1 MADEEQLDK
10 ILPDAT
16 NDAAAGDHA
25 TGAEAM
31 AVYSTDGQADD
42 ETGNDA
48 AAEALR
54 LRTGPPDPA
63 ETDAMPHGPA

>member
-1 MADEEQLDK
+1 MGGEEERDT

-16 NDAAAGDHA
+16 NDAVAGDHA
-25 TGAEAM
+25 TRAEAM
-31 AVYSTDGQADD
+31 AVYSADGQADD